1 MSFTITITNDG
12 DTWLT
17 EVPLHDEYFTE
28 YLQYVDSVP
37 PSTSDDASNPTGTI
51 DWDDLTDTF
60 GDLAPDESFTIIVN
74 FIALKDTVDS
84 PNGVTVNTAEVQGAK
99 ADPDGDGPLGS
110 VIPLPDKSDS
120 DDVRILKTT
129 GVGLTR
135 LETMSTDGSVIVSW
149 ETLNEFYVIGFN
161 VLRARRV
168 TGGSDYVTMNEEL
181 IVAEYAGGGQGKHY
195 HFQDNDVEIGVTYE
209 YKLKVLSIDGSAI
222 QFQLPT
228 VTTRG

>member
-1 MSFTITITNDG
+1 MRARPDHADRKDTPDLDSGNDVNRTADFGYEPPESDYSIVKELSQGVSEPVSEQQPLSFTITITNDG

-74 FIALKDTVDS
+74 FIALKDTFDS

-99 ADPDGDGPLGS
+99 ADPDGGWSPWVGDS
-110 VIPLPDKSDS
+110 V
-120 DDVRILKTT
+120 
-129 GVGLTR
+129 
-135 LETMSTDGSVIVSW
+135 
-149 ETLNEFYVIGFN
+149 
-161 VLRARRV
+161 A
-168 TGGSDYVTMNEEL
+168 
-181 IVAEYAGGGQGKHY
+181 
-195 HFQDNDVEIGVTYE
+195 
-209 YKLKVLSIDGSAI
+209 
-222 QFQLPT
+222 
-228 VTTRG
+228 